1 MTAPLDG
8 ERISF
13 RRHCSDISTTSFC
26 CGDAEID
33 KWFRAKSLKDHDK
46 RKHIVTCVY
55 PTGDDARVI
64 GFYALSTV
72 IEEVGNL
79 SGVSY
84 VPFFG
89 NPKYFPC
96 LSMVYLAVEKS
107 HQRQGIGSA
116 IMVKVILDFADYGEQ
131 IGLPLLILTP
141 LNNKVAAFYES
152 LGFARYT
159 RGVGM
164 FLPLQTA
171 IDIRDQLSAA

>member
-1 MTAPLDG
+1 MEG
-8 ERISF
+8 EKISF
-13 RRHCSDISTTSFC
+13 RRHCSEISTTSFC

-46 RKHIVTCVY
+46 RKHIVTCVHAA
-55 PTGDDARVI
+55 GDDSVVI

-72 IEEVGNL
+72 IEEAGNL
-79 SGVSY
+79 PGVFY

-89 NPKYFPC
+89 NSKYFPC
-96 LSMVYLAVEKS
+96 LSMVYLAVRQDQ
-107 HQRQGIGSA
+107 QRQGIGSA

-141 LNNKVAAFYES
+141 LNSKVAAFYES
-152 LGFARYT
+152 LGFERYR

-171 IDIRDQLSAA
+171 IDMREGLVGR

>member
-1 MTAPLDG
+1 M
-8 ERISF
+8 
-13 RRHCSDISTTSFC
+13 
-26 CGDAEID
+26 
-33 KWFRAKSLKDHDK
+33 
-46 RKHIVTCVY
+46 
-55 PTGDDARVI
+55 I

-72 IEEVGNL
+72 IEEAGNL
-79 SGVSY
+79 PGVSY

-96 LSMVYLAVEKS
+96 LSMVYLAVEKG

-141 LNNKVAAFYES
+141 LNGKVATFYES
-152 LGFARYT
+152 LGFARYK
-159 RGVGM
+159 RGPGM

-171 IDIRDQLSAA
+171 IDMRDQLMAV